1 MITNATATVCRR
13 DDKARVFL
21 STKSHLPT
29 VRSVNSGNSL
39 GASQGVSPIV
49 DFGFLLIFGNDIHP
63 SENFM
68 KFRFAALTAALL
80 MGTAAQAQTV
90 FTASSWVP
98 PTHTLSVAQKEWC
111 DALEKESAGRMKCN
125 ILPKSVSAPP
135 GTFDAVRDGLADI
148 SFTVDGYT
156 PGRFINTQVAEFP
169 FLGDNS
175 MATSVAYQRIY
186 SKYFAPLGEHR
197 GVKVLGVFTHGPGT
211 IFNSKKPVNS
221 IADGAALKWRIGG
234 GNINELTKLM
244 GWNTT
249 LKPATEA
256 FELLSTGVMDGT
268 LFPDESIA
276 SFKLSMIKHAT
287 TLPGGLYNTSFVFM
301 MNPAKY
307 DALSAQDKAVVDK
320 LSGEYV
326 ARGFGAGW
334 DKVDDASVNGA
345 QKTQGVQRIKASD
358 AFVNEVKSKQ
368 AGLEEKWVAAA
379 EAKGLKNAKG
389 VLAEF
394 RAEIAKVK

>member
-1 MITNATATVCRR
+1 
-13 DDKARVFL
+13 
-21 STKSHLPT
+21 
-29 VRSVNSGNSL
+29 
-39 GASQGVSPIV
+39 
-49 DFGFLLIFGNDIHP
+49 
-63 SENFM
+63 M
-68 KFRFAALTAALL
+68 KFRLAVSAALVSTLFA
-80 MGTAAQAQTV
+80 GAQVSAQTV
-90 FTASSWVP
+90 FSASTWVP
-98 PTHTLSVAQKEWC
+98 PTHTLSMAQKDWC

-125 ILPKSVSAPP
+125 ILPKAVSAPP

-156 PGRFINTQVAEFP
+156 PGRFVNTQVAEFP

-221 IADGAALKWRIGG
+221 LADGATLKWRIGG

-301 MNPAKY
+301 MNQAKY

-326 ARGFGAGW
+326 ARSFGAGW
-334 DKVDDASVNGA
+334 DKVDDASVNGV
-345 QKTQGVQRIKASD
+345 QKAQGVQRIKASD
-358 AFVNEVKSKQ
+358 AFVAEVKAKQ
-368 AGLEEKWVAAA
+368 APLEDKWAAAA
-379 EAKGLKNAKG
+379 EAKGLKNAKA

>member
-1 MITNATATVCRR
+1 MNIRLALSASLASTF
-13 DDKARVFL
+13 FL
-21 STKSHLPT
+21 GT
-29 VRSVNSGNSL
+29 
-39 GASQGVSPIV
+39 QVS
-49 DFGFLLIFGNDIHP
+49 
-63 SENFM
+63 
-68 KFRFAALTAALL
+68 
-80 MGTAAQAQTV
+80 AQTV
-90 FTASSWVP
+90 FSVSSWVP

-111 DALEKESAGRMKCN
+111 DALEKESAARMKCN
-125 ILPKSVSAPP
+125 ILPKAVSAPP

-156 PGRFINTQVAEFP
+156 PGRFINTQMAEFP

-221 IADGAALKWRIGG
+221 IADGATLKWRIGG

-276 SFKLSMIKHAT
+276 SFKLSMIKYAT

-326 ARGFGAGW
+326 ARNFGAGW

-345 QKTQGVQRIKASD
+345 QKAQGVQRIKASD
-358 AFVNEVKSKQ
+358 AFVNEIKAKQ
-368 AGLEEKWVAAA
+368 AGLEDKWAAAA
-379 EAKGLKNAKG
+379 EAKGLKNAKA

-394 RAEIAKVK
+394 RAEIPKVK